1 MQPDETAFPETQ
13 ETLGLLASAAL
24 PADAR
29 ARHLHAIR
37 MRAAELGPAPAPATA
52 GKRPPLTE
60 GLSGVRWRGRR
71 AAAIAGV
78 WMGSLS
84 LGTGVAAA
92 AAMDDLPGQPLYG
105 LKRAVENV
113 QLHLPGD
120 AADDVRRRLD
130 LAARRLA
137 EAEALYARG
146 ADATLLASTLG
157 DAQTLIDEAGELAQ
171 DDADLSSAV
180 AGSASQARVRLAE
193 LLSGGLPEQA
203 ADRAREAIEAATERA
218 EQRAQEREDAEGNRG
233 RGRGGDDEAGS
244 PATLAPGERDD
255 DGGQGRGRG
264 RGGDDADTG
273 DADEADQSDSGAR
286 DRGGAPPSESGDDE
300 DASPSGRGRSSDDDE
315 PDTPEAEDDEDED
328 GPGVSQG
335 SARGQANAGQGT
347 SASQGGGSQ
356 GNVGQGGGSAHSGQ
370 GNARRDED

>member
-37 MRAAELGPAPAPATA
+37 MRALELGPAPATA
-52 GKRPPLTE
+52 GKRPPLKE

-92 AAMDDLPGQPLYG
+92 ASMDDLPGQPLYG

-113 QLHLPGD
+113 QLRLPGD

-146 ADATLLASTLG
+146 AEATLLASTLG
-157 DAQTLIDEAGELAQ
+157 DAQTLIDEAGELAR
-171 DDADLSSAV
+171 DDADLASAV
-180 AGSASQARVRLAE
+180 AGSASQARARLTQ
-193 LLSGGLPEQA
+193 LLDGGLPEQA

-218 EQRAQEREDAEGNRG
+218 EQREDAEGNRG
-233 RGRGGDDEAGS
+233 RGRGGDDEAGT
-244 PATLAPGERDD
+244 PAMPAPAERDD
-255 DGGQGRGRG
+255 DGRGRGRG
-264 RGGDDADTG
+264 RGGEQTDTDDDAEDSG
-273 DADEADQSDSGAR
+273 EQNSGAR
-286 DRGGAPPSESGDDE
+286 DRGGAPPSEPDDDDE
-300 DASPSGRGRSSDDDE
+300 ASPSGRGRSSDDDE
-315 PDTPEAEDDEDED
+315 PDTPEAEDDDDD
-328 GPGVSQG
+328 GPGASQG
-335 SARGQANAGQGT
+335 SSRGQGNQANP
-347 SASQGGGSQ
+347 
-356 GNVGQGGGSAHSGQ
+356 GQGGSGGNSGQ
-370 GNARRDED
+370 GNARGDED